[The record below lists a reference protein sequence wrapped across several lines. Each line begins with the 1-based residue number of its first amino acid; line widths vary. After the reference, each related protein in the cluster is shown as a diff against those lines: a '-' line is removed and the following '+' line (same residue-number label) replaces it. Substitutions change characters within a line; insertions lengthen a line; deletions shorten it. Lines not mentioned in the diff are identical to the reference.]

1 MLERRR
7 HRRQIER
14 LRRSWQTSQ
23 QVGGEELP
31 AEEPETTHD
40 ILGTRQQELLSD
52 LQQHLAD
59 MRNNQNKTFLSSSS
73 VESIGSREC
82 LGYAP
87 YALIPS
93 ATL

>member
-7 HRRQIER
+7 RRRQIER

-23 QVGGEELP
+23 QVGREELP

-52 LQQHLAD
+52 LQQHPAD
-59 MRNNQNKTFLSSSS
+59 KRNNQNKTFFMFIKRRKHW
-73 VESIGSREC
+73 E
-82 LGYAP
+82 
-87 YALIPS
+87 
-93 ATL
+93 